1 MRAVLILAG
10 VVAVAALAACTE
22 KPQTA
27 SARKSDAKAWAGPAG
42 AFVAPGWKVGDEA
55 SWEAQM
61 RHRAQGQ
68 NEYARAAAQPN

>member
-1 MRAVLILAG
+1 MRHRLIVG
-10 VVAVAALAACTE
+10 WIVAAAALAACTE

-27 SARKSDAKAWAGPAG
+27 SARKSDSKAWEGAAGG
-42 AFVAPGWKVGDEA
+42 FVAPGWKVGDEA

-61 RHRAQGQ
+61 RHRAQSQ